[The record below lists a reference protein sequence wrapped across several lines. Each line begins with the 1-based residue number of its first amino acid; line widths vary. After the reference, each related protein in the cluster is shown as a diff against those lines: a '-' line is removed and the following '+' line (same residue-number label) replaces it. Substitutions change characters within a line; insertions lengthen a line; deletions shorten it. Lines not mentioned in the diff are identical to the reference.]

1 MGDWVVLVA
10 AGLAVVAAA
19 ATLPMINAYLVAL
32 REDDINAAPVG
43 FVPLAMVMVVAFV
56 AMAAAL
62 GDHWVLVSVLLATT
76 TMVAV
81 SATDVRSYRIADRIL
96 FPGLGVTVLA
106 ASFVALGPGEP
117 SQVGRALAFGAI
129 FWGLLLVIAL
139 VSGGGMGLG
148 DVKLA
153 LLLGFVLG
161 LVAINFVNGLRLLL
175 ITMLI
180 ASVLGVVNGLLLASA
195 RRVTGRNLL
204 PDPDEELGAPRPSV
218 LKTPFP
224 FGPGLVIGTMVA
236 VALRDSLL

>member
-96 FPGLGVTVLA
+96 FPGLG
-106 ASFVALGPGEP
+106 
-117 SQVGRALAFGAI
+117 
-129 FWGLLLVIAL
+129 
-139 VSGGGMGLG
+139 
-148 DVKLA
+148 
-153 LLLGFVLG
+153 
-161 LVAINFVNGLRLLL
+161 
-175 ITMLI
+175 
-180 ASVLGVVNGLLLASA
+180 
-195 RRVTGRNLL
+195 
-204 PDPDEELGAPRPSV
+204 
-218 LKTPFP
+218 
-224 FGPGLVIGTMVA
+224 
-236 VALRDSLL
+236 

>member
-1 MGDWVVLVA
+1 MGDWVILLA
-10 AGLAVVAAA
+10 AGLAVLAAV
-19 ATLPMINAYLVAL
+19 ATLPMINVYLVAL

-43 FVPLAMVMVVAFV
+43 FVPLAIVMVVAFV
-56 AMAAAL
+56 AMAATL
-62 GDHWVLVSVLLATT
+62 GDHWVLVPVLLATT
-76 TMVAV
+76 AMVAV

-96 FPGLGVTVLA
+96 FPGLGATILA

-117 SQVGRALAFGAI
+117 SQVGRALALGAI
-129 FWGLLLVIAL
+129 FCVLLLIVAL
-139 VSGGGMGLG
+139 ISGGGMGLG

-161 LVAINFVNGLRLLL
+161 LVVVNFVQGLRLLL
-175 ITMLI
+175 IAVLI
-180 ASVLGVVNGLLLASA
+180 ASALGVGNGLLLALA

-204 PDPDEELGAPRPSV
+204 PDPDEEPGAPRPSV